1 MELLHYITVSGVDVE
16 KYITQ
21 TIVPTCRM
29 YTSCDERGGCVFQR
43 DIVEWLE
50 QQSIDLKGFTTLSIK
65 IQACDAATL
74 QPVYDAHQFV
84 AVESKETLVFSWAG
98 DDTTT
103 EWSAL
108 ENEVIAGEYDDQ
120 LWTAFVRGG
129 FEGRVEVVPS
139 IAVLNDIKN
148 GAISVSQI
156 EGPKVHQTLT
166 FIPFN

>member
-29 YTSCDERGGCVFQR
+29 YTSCDTSGGCVFQR

-98 DDTTT
+98 DRV
-103 EWSAL
+103 ERQWSDL
-108 ENEVIAGEYDDQ
+108 ENGVRADEYASQ
-120 LWTAFVRGG
+120 RWVAFVDGVD
-129 FEGRVEVVPS
+129 GRFEVVPS
-139 IAVLNDIKN
+139 IAVLNCIKN
-148 GAISVSQI
+148 GVFSVSRIQ
-156 EGPKVHQTLT
+156 GPEVKRTLT